1 MRMSHY
7 VGASVLVFSLLYL
20 SFPISGSQT
29 VRAQQQPD
37 ASANQDTA
45 SAIQLY
51 KRGDTIQA
59 IKLLRVIVD
68 KQPDDADAWYYLGLA
83 FNSEGIF
90 GSARPAFEELI
101 KLRPDSADAHAKL
114 AFALS
119 LANEPQKA
127 IAIAQRA
134 LELGDQ
140 SAEAHYAI
148 GEASL
153 RTGAFTKAV
162 EEADT
167 TLKINPNFTLALI
180 TKSFAHFN
188 LRQYPEAAT
197 SLERFLA
204 SSPDDL
210 DAETWRGQLEGL
222 RRSTTQTPTTKPA
235 TDTPAAVSST
245 DYQRVFSGKDVTQKA
260 RLLSKPEPQ
269 YTEAARK
276 AGVIGTVVVR
286 AVFASDGE
294 VTRLV
299 VLRPLGYGLTTQAI
313 KVARQIKF
321 DPAMK
326 DAKPV
331 SMWMQLEYRFTLY

>member
-7 VGASVLVFSLLYL
+7 VGALVLVSLLLYF
-20 SFPISGSQT
+20 SFPICGSQT
-29 VRAQQQPD
+29 VHAQQPD
-37 ASANQDTA
+37 ASANQDT
-45 SAIQLY
+45 SRAIQLY
-51 KRGDTIQA
+51 KQGDATQA
-59 IKLLRVIVD
+59 IKLLREIVN
-68 KQPDDADAWYYLGLA
+68 KHPDDADAWYYLGLA

-90 GSARPAFEELI
+90 GSGRPAFEQLI

-119 LANEPQKA
+119 LANEPEKA

-148 GEASL
+148 AEASL

-188 LRQYPEAAT
+188 LRQYPEAAA
-197 SLERFLA
+197 SLESFLA
-204 SSPDDL
+204 SRPDDL

-222 RRSTTQTPTTKPA
+222 RPRTTQTPTTIPA
-235 TDTPAAVSST
+235 TETSSAVSNA
-245 DYQRVFSGKDVTQKA
+245 DYQKVFNGRDVTQKA
-260 RLLSKPEPQ
+260 RILSKPEPR

-276 AGVIGTVVVR
+276 AGVIGPVVLR
-286 AVFASDGE
+286 AVFASNGE
-294 VTRLV
+294 VTHLV
-299 VLRPLGYGLTTQAI
+299 VTRPLGYGLTTQAV
-313 KVARQIKF
+313 KAARLIKF

-326 DAKPV
+326 DGHPV
-331 SMWMQLEYRFTLY
+331 SMYMQLEYHFTLY

>member
-1 MRMSHY
+1 MSHY
-7 VGASVLVFSLLYL
+7 VGASVLVSSLLYS
-20 SFPISGSQT
+20 SFAISGSPT
-29 VRAQQQPD
+29 VQAQQPD

-51 KRGDTIQA
+51 KQGDTIQA
-59 IKLLRVIVD
+59 IKLLRAIVD
-68 KQPDDADAWYYLGLA
+68 KHPDDADAWYYLGLA

-90 GSARPAFEELI
+90 GGARHPFEQLI

-114 AFALS
+114 AFALI
-119 LANEPQKA
+119 LGNEPQQA
-127 IAIAQRA
+127 MAIAQRA

-148 GEASL
+148 AEASL
-153 RTGAFTKAV
+153 RTGAFAKAA

-180 TKSFAHFN
+180 TRSFAHFN
-188 LRQYPEAAT
+188 LRQYPEAAA

-204 SSPDDL
+204 SNPDDL

-222 RRSTTQTPTTKPA
+222 RRRTTQTPTTKPA

-245 DYQRVFSGKDVTQKA
+245 DYQKVFSGKDVTQKA
-260 RLLSKPEPQ
+260 RLLSKPEPR
-269 YTEAARK
+269 YTQAARK
-276 AGVIGTVVVR
+276 AGVIGTVVLRV
-286 AVFASDGE
+286 VFASDGE
-294 VTRLV
+294 VKNLIV
-299 VLRPLGYGLTTQAI
+299 VRPLGYGLTTQAV

-326 DAKPV
+326 DGNPV
-331 SMWMQLEYRFTLY
+331 SMYMQLEYNFTLY